1 MQATQERHTMRAWFY
16 AGVIISLA
24 VLFFGWWNGSITELI
39 SGNDRIMAIGRLFG
53 LLAGWS
59 VVLEIILMSRVP
71 FIERSFDLQEIADLH
86 RLNGYALLIGISAH
100 FAYLLVA
107 YAGPIHLSLWDQFIA
122 FNTGQYEDVLW
133 ATLGTVIFFVA
144 GGLSVRLIRSKMRY
158 EWWYVIHLT
167 IYFGILLTFLHQ
179 IKLGGDFIGSTWFAT
194 YWYMLYILA
203 FVLWVWYRL
212 LRQFWLLMQYGFK
225 VESIEQTA
233 NNIFSVVVSGR
244 NIAHFEYES
253 GQYAAWRFLTPNLWY
268 EAHPFSFS
276 STPGDNTI
284 RFTVK
289 ASPDYVDR
297 LTKIAPGTSVLVD
310 GPRGSFTPERA
321 AETTRA
327 VLIAG
332 GIGITPFLAHSK
344 KLLAYGKQVSLL
356 YAVRSAGDIAFSDE
370 LRALEAQGLNVYC
383 FINERGQ
390 RITDEVLQRVA
401 TKDTTIFVCGPD
413 GMSRA
418 VTNNLRKL
426 GVPRDRIIAER
437 FAF

>member
-1 MQATQERHTMRAWFY
+1 MRAGFY

-24 VLFFGWWNGSITELI
+24 VLFFGWWNGSIIELV

-71 FIERSFDLQEIADLH
+71 FIERSFDLQEISDLH

-100 FAYLLVA
+100 FAFLLVA

-133 ATLGTVIFFVA
+133 ATLGTLIFFVA

-158 EWWYVIHLT
+158 EWWYAIHLT

-179 IKLGGDFIGSTWFAT
+179 IKLGGDFIGSTWFAA

-212 LRQFWLLMQYGFK
+212 LRQFWLMMQYGFK
-225 VESIEQTA
+225 VESIQQTA
-233 NNIFSVVVSGR
+233 NNIYSVVVSGR
-244 NIAHFEYES
+244 NIAHFEYDS
-253 GQYAAWRFLTPNLWY
+253 GQYAVWRFLTPGLWY

-276 STPGDNTI
+276 STPGSDTL
-284 RFTVK
+284 RFTAK
-289 ASPDYVDR
+289 ASPDYMNR
-297 LTKIAPGTSVLVD
+297 LGQLKPGTSLLVD
-310 GPRGSFTPERA
+310 GPRGSFTPDRTQTEH
-321 AETTRA
+321 A

-344 KLLAYGKQVSLL
+344 KLLARGKQVSLL
-356 YAVRSAGDIAFSDE
+356 YAVRSASDIAFSDE
-370 LRALEAQGLNVYC
+370 LRTLEAQGLAVYC
-383 FINERGQ
+383 FIDERGQ
-390 RITDEVLQRVA
+390 RITDDVLRRVGLSDA
-401 TKDTTIFVCGPD
+401 TVFVCGPD

-418 VTNNLRKL
+418 ITSNLHKL
-426 GVPRDRIIAER
+426 GVPRERIITER